1 MSNTLEMGHLVEGI
15 VEQDPMTDRYVIRA
29 EGHDGR
35 AIIFDL
41 QTALAA
47 FKGKEVRVTLNSFE
61 NLAKLARLVEE
72 QGGGLVQG
80 VHPDEIPGVPFNII
94 RR

>member
-1 MSNTLEMGHLVEGI
+1 MGHLVEGV

-29 EGHDGR
+29 EGHDGK

-41 QTALAA
+41 QEALAA
-47 FKGKEVRVTLNSFE
+47 FNGKEVRVTLNSFE
-61 NLAKLARLVEE
+61 NLSKLAQMVEE
-72 QGGGLVQG
+72 KGCGLVQG
-80 VHPDEIPGVPFNII
+80 VQPDELPGVPFNIV